1 MIRALTSIVFL
12 MSWLS
17 VLAGSK
23 DSVITVS
30 LPDSMKAIGLLTT
43 VSIQSIQGKK
53 QLQAGVQLGG
63 ISVYLESH
71 KSKREVVME
80 FPKSATVIA
89 SGLGVEIEK
98 GEFTWDFDWKLKE
111 TYQLYIATASD
122 SAENFTIYSGYIHFP
137 ETNKWKLIGS
147 CEVAGKW
154 GFQQSAGAF
163 FTNSKKNKIEIS
175 REPLWIQK
183 SIGWVA
189 LSVTESKHPV
199 LLPFSN
205 IDSLDQSA
213 RDEQLIRQAMQSGKL
228 ESMKQI
234 ESVYYAILTEGTGA
248 QVKVTD
254 TLTVKYKGYLLTNG
268 RVFDQTKTSPATF
281 PLTRLIKGWQLALPA
296 CKVGGKIK
304 IVIPSGQSYSIRT
317 RGPKIPP
324 NSVLV
329 FEIEVVKAGG

>member
-1 MIRALTSIVFL
+1 MIRVLTSFVFII
-12 MSWLS
+12 SWIS
-17 VLAGSK
+17 VLAGSR

-30 LPDSMKAIGLLTT
+30 LPDSLKAVGVFSK
-43 VSIQSIQGKK
+43 VSVQDIQGKK
-53 QLQAGVQLGG
+53 KLQAGLQLGD
-63 ISVYLESH
+63 ITVYLEAH
-71 KSKREVVME
+71 KTKREVVME
-80 FPKSATVIA
+80 FPKTAKVIA
-89 SGLGVEIEK
+89 SGLGVEVEK

-111 TYQLYIATASD
+111 TYNLYIATASD
-122 SAENFTIYSGYIHFP
+122 SAENFTVYSGYIHFP
-137 ETNKWKLIGS
+137 ESNKWKLIGS

-154 GFQQSAGAF
+154 GFQQSAGTF
-163 FTNSKKNKIEIS
+163 FTNSKKNKIVYITEQ
-175 REPLWIQK
+175 LWVQK
-183 SIGWVA
+183 INGWKSLQPSEA
-189 LSVTESKHPV
+189 KPPV
-199 LLPFSN
+199 LMPFSN

-213 RDEQLIRQAMQSGKL
+213 RDEQQIRQAMQSGKL

-234 ESVYYAILTEGTGA
+234 ESVYYAILAEGTGA

-254 TLTVKYKGYLLTNG
+254 TLTVNYKGYLLTNG
-268 RVFDQTKTSPATF
+268 RVFDQTKTAPATF

-329 FEIEVVKAGG
+329 FEIEVVSARG